1 MNDGKN
7 NTQFDFDISHYTLD
21 ELLTLFSLNKYSSN
35 KDVIKTITDTI
46 EIARERSQIDLLK
59 FYSDS
64 QQILYN
70 YFNITDK
77 DDNITNQI
85 DNINNIDDN
94 NNRVG
99 KHYDYNIIS
108 KAGKDYTSAPSD
120 SRYSL
125 TYIKGD
131 KNPVFKNTYN
141 TLVNID
147 SSFKDTTSESTTNFL
162 SSLTYALS
170 NVIDYSVYSIEIP
183 YSWYFFSSSY
193 GNTIMIVDDITITL
207 PNGNYTIDNLLST
220 LNDLLSINLINLKFT
235 VNTVNN
241 YISIENTGSLD
252 YTIIFYDISNP
263 IFANSLSNI
272 NLGWNL
278 GFKIKKKKAL
288 LVVSANSNTV
298 ADSGY
303 YIYGPKYLL
312 LRVNEFALN
321 RNPSNLIGT
330 MHKDNKC
337 DYPNYLSRDLQR
349 VQAGDNATSFQVVDD
364 EFPKRLTKAKLYTIN
379 SILENRKSNSNPLKT
394 TIDNS
399 TDILIK
405 IPIPDQEDILN
416 SPNKVFCETGGFLSN
431 FKREFF
437 GKVNILKIKTEL
449 LDDKG
454 RVLDLNNQ
462 DWSYT
467 LLINHIY
474 QF

>member
-1 MNDGKN
+1 MND
-7 NTQFDFDISHYTLD
+7 NTDNEDFDYNLSHYTLE
-21 ELLTLFSLNKYSSN
+21 ELFDLYSLNEDSSKEDIINNTNNLIENVKQRNQIQLLNFYKEGQDKLFNHFKIDGDEVN
-35 KDVIKTITDTI
+35 KESTDI
-46 EIARERSQIDLLK
+46 
-59 FYSDS
+59 
-64 QQILYN
+64 
-70 YFNITDK
+70 K
-77 DDNITNQI
+77 DDNTDRIA
-85 DNINNIDDN
+85 
-94 NNRVG
+94 
-99 KHYDYNIIS
+99 KYYDYDILS
-108 KAGKDYTSAPSD
+108 KAGPDFTSMPSD
-120 SRYSL
+120 SRYAL
-125 TYIKGD
+125 DYIKGD
-131 KNPVFKNTYN
+131 KNPVFKNDFN

-147 SSFKDTTSESTTNFL
+147 SSFKDTTSDSTTNFL
-162 SSLTYALS
+162 STLTYALS
-170 NVIDYSVYSIEIP
+170 NVIEYSVYSIEIP

-193 GNTIMIVDDITITL
+193 GNTIMLVDDITITL

-220 LNDLLSINLINLKFT
+220 LNDLLSLNSFNLVLT

-241 YISIENTGSLD
+241 YITIENTGTVD

-263 IFANSLSNI
+263 IFSNSLSNV

-278 GFKIKKKKAL
+278 GFKIKKKKSL

-312 LRVNEFALN
+312 LRVNEFAIN
-321 RNPSNLIGT
+321 RSPSNLIGT
-330 MHKDNKC
+330 MHKDVKC
-337 DYPNYLSRDLQR
+337 DYPSYLSRDLQR
-349 VQAGDNATSFQVVDD
+349 VQAGDNATSFQVVDN

-405 IPIPDQEDILN
+405 IPIPNQEDILN
-416 SPNKVFCETGGFLSN
+416 SPNKVFCETGGFLTN

>member
-1 MNDGKN
+1 MNNKIDN
-7 NTQFDFDISHYTLD
+7 EDFDYNLSHYTLE
-21 ELLTLFSLNKYSSN
+21 ELLDLFSLNEDSSKEDIIYN
-35 KDVIKTITDTI
+35 SNNFIEMVKLRNQIHLIHFYKQVQKKLFNHFKIK
-46 EIARERSQIDLLK
+46 
-59 FYSDS
+59 
-64 QQILYN
+64 YN
-70 YFNITDK
+70 YETK
-77 DDNITNQI
+77 DSIHI
-85 DNINNIDDN
+85 EEDDSE
-94 NNRVG
+94 RIA
-99 KHYDYNIIS
+99 KYYDYDIIS
-108 KAGKDYTSAPSD
+108 KAGPDFTSKPTD
-120 SRYSL
+120 SRYGL

-131 KNPVFKNTYN
+131 KNPVFKNNFN

-147 SSFKDTTSESTTNFL
+147 SSFKDTTSDSTTNFL
-162 SSLTYALS
+162 STLTYELS

-193 GNTIMIVDDITITL
+193 GNTIMLVDDTIITL
-207 PNGNYTIDNLLST
+207 PDGNYTIDNLLST
-220 LNDLLSINLINLKFT
+220 LNDLLSINSFNLVLT

-263 IFANSLSNI
+263 IFVNSLSNV

-278 GFKIKKKKAL
+278 GFKIKKKKSL
-288 LVVSANSNTV
+288 VVVSANSSTV

-321 RNPSNLIGT
+321 RSPSNLIGT
-330 MHKDNKC
+330 MHKDTKC
-337 DYPNYLSRDLQR
+337 DYPSYLSRDLEI
-349 VQAGDNATSFQVVDD
+349 VQAGDNATSFQVVDN

-416 SPNKVFCETGGFLSN
+416 SPNKVFCETGGFLTN

-454 RVLDLNNQ
+454 RILDLNNQ

>member
-1 MNDGKN
+1 MNNETDN
-7 NTQFDFDISHYTLD
+7 QDFDYDLNHYTLE
-21 ELLTLFSLNKYSSN
+21 ELLNLFSLNKDSSKEDILYN
-35 KDVIKTITDTI
+35 TNNFI
-46 EIARERSQIDLLK
+46 EIVKQRNQINLLK
-59 FYSDS
+59 FYKEV
-64 QQILYN
+64 QKKL
-70 YFNITDK
+70 FNHFK
-77 DDNITNQI
+77 
-85 DNINNIDDN
+85 IDDSELYKDLRNTEDN
-94 NNRVG
+94 NTDRISNY
-99 KHYDYNIIS
+99 YDYDIIS
-108 KAGKDYTSAPSD
+108 KGGPEFNSNPTD
-120 SRYSL
+120 SRYAL
-125 TYIKGD
+125 NYIKGD
-131 KNPVFKNTYN
+131 KNPVFKNNFN

-147 SSFKDTTSESTTNFL
+147 SSFKDTTSVSTTNFL
-162 SSLTYALS
+162 STLTYALS

-193 GNTIMIVDDITITL
+193 GNTIMLVNDITITL

-220 LNDLLSINLINLKFT
+220 LNDLLSINSFNLVLT

-241 YISIENTGSLD
+241 YITIENTGTVD

-263 IFANSLSNI
+263 IFVNSLSNV

-278 GFKIKKKKAL
+278 GFKIKKKKSL
-288 LVVSANSNTV
+288 VVVSANSTTV

-321 RNPSNLIGT
+321 RSPSNLIGT
-330 MHKDNKC
+330 MHKDIKC
-337 DYPNYLSRDLQR
+337 DYPSYLSRDLER
-349 VQAGDNATSFQVVDD
+349 VQAGDNATSFQIVDN

-416 SPNKVFCETGGFLSN
+416 SPNKVFCETGGFLTN